1 MWAGFFRAGRKMT
14 REHVTNNDAPEACR
28 VVNIQYTNVY
38 TQTRYKPFRTC
49 EKFALYTLSKK
60 SASIL
65 FGLYRPWVWI
75 FRWRLL
81 GVFCRSKNRPLCSKM
96 CDLKKKWFDY
106 IVVMYW
112 NQKYYIFDSLFQKWN
127 ELFITHQICKLNLW
141 SFERRHYSTYIK

>member
-96 CDLKKKWFDY
+96 CDLKKNMVWLYCCDVLKSKILYFWFFVSEMKW
-106 IVVMYW
+106 IIHNASNM
-112 NQKYYIFDSLFQKWN
+112 
-127 ELFITHQICKLNLW
+127 
-141 SFERRHYSTYIK
+141 